1 MPTLASTF
9 GTLQRSRPPAAAD
22 AAVSADAP
30 GGAPTSAVELLRA
43 MGLLAPG
50 ETAHETPLRERRGA
64 RVSRV
69 ALESGTVCVKRTGGA
84 TPDGPASRG
93 CAPRLGAEARW
104 CRVAQ
109 AIAPGS
115 APALLGEHP
124 SGCALAMEDLP
135 ASEFPSWHSRLAAG
149 QVEPW
154 VAAEAA
160 HLIGRIHAATA
171 HNVAVRQQFEARN
184 AFLAERLAEIFERA
198 AAANPDCAWE
208 LRRREGALAT
218 ARVALVHGDLVPAN
232 ILVGPRGPVLVD
244 ADCAHFGDPMAD
256 VASLLAEL
264 MVRQAAHAQR
274 RCDYVDCCE
283 AFLRGYMAHIDWEM
297 PEHAEARIAA
307 LVPAY
312 VLGAILAGGVAAL
325 VSERGRAALRALV
338 LAPPERLADLCAAW
352 LDAVGAD

>member
-22 AAVSADAP
+22 AAVLADAP
-30 GGAPTSAVELLRA
+30 GGAPASTVELLRA

-50 ETAHETPLRERRGA
+50 EAAHETPLRGRRGA

-69 ALESGTVCVKRTGGA
+69 ALESRTVCVKRTGEA
-84 TPDGPASRG
+84 TPHGPASPGR
-93 CAPRLGAEARW
+93 APHFGAEARW
-104 CRVAQ
+104 CRAAQ

-115 APALLGEHP
+115 VPALLGEHP

-135 ASEFPSWHSRLAAG
+135 ASEFPSWQSRLAAG

-171 HNVAVRQQFEARN
+171 HNVAVRQQFEAHN
-184 AFLAERLAEIFERA
+184 AFFAERLAEIFERA

-264 MVRQAAHAQR
+264 MVRQAAHAQLR
-274 RCDYVDCCE
+274 RDYVACCE
-283 AFLRGYMAHIDWEM
+283 AFLRGYMAQIDWEM

-312 VLGAILAGGVAAL
+312 VLGAILAGGVATL